1 MKHKFSRCSLKCSV
15 SSLLVRRRSFV
26 ENQSFSLKPLTL
38 LAGLN
43 STGKSSLLQSLLLL
57 RQSFQQNLLDNVGLA
72 LNGDLVSIGTSQDAL
87 FKRAKE
93 DSITLEIV
101 MNNNIKGTWVFD
113 YDPQSDVMQISSL
126 SNVDA
131 EVYNSNLFTDHFH
144 YLKAERIA
152 PRNYFQMSDFQ
163 VRQHQQIGS
172 QGEFTAHFLSINEY
186 AKIPHHQLSHPSAQS
201 DSLKSQV
208 EAWLGEISPG
218 TRIDIGLHSAMDLV
232 NVQCSY
238 EDNNSYR
245 LTNVGFGIIYILPII
260 VAILS
265 AASDTLI
272 LLENPEAHL
281 HPRGQSKMGELIALA
296 ASCGIQIILET
307 HSDHVLNGIR
317 KAVKYK
323 KLDADKVQ
331 INYFER
337 YLKKGQPTTEI
348 ITPRIYQSGG
358 IDKWPDGFFDQA
370 EKDLMDLL

>member
-1 MKHKFSRCSLKCSV
+1 ML
-15 SSLLVRRRSFV
+15 SSLTLKNFKPF

-38 LAGLN
+38 LTGLN
-43 STGKSSLLQSLLLL
+43 STGKSSVLQSLLLL
-57 RQSFQQNLLDNVGLA
+57 RQSSQQDELLDRVGLV
-72 LNGDLVSIGTSQDAL
+72 LNGDLVSIGTGQDAL

-93 DSITLEIV
+93 DVITLKV
-101 MNNNIKGTWVFD
+101 GMNNDIKGTWTFD
-113 YDPQSDVMQISSL
+113 CDRQSDIMRISTL
-126 SNVDA
+126 SIADGS
-131 EVYNSNLFTDHFH
+131 VYNSGLFKDNFH

-152 PRNYFQMSDFQ
+152 PRNYFQMSDFK

-186 AKIPHHQLSHPSAQS
+186 KKIPHSQLSHPSAQS
-201 DSLKSQV
+201 DILKSQV

-218 TRIDIGLHSAMDLV
+218 TRVDIELHSGMDVV
-232 NVQCSY
+232 NLQYSY

-245 LTNVGFGIIYILPII
+245 STNVGFGITYTLPII

-265 AASDTLI
+265 ASSDTLI

-323 KLDADKVQ
+323 KLEADKVQ

-358 IDKWPDGFFDQA
+358 IDRWPDGFFDQA

>member
-1 MKHKFSRCSLKCSV
+1 ML
-15 SSLLVRRRSFV
+15 SSLTLKNFKPF
-26 ENQSFSLKPLTL
+26 ENQCFSLKPLTL
-38 LAGLN
+38 LTGLN
-43 STGKSSLLQSLLLL
+43 STGKSSVLQSLLLL
-57 RQSFQQNLLDNVGLA
+57 RQSCLQDDLLDRVGLV
-72 LNGDLVSIGTSQDAL
+72 LNGDLVSIGTGQDVL

-93 DSITLEIV
+93 DVITLEIG
-101 MNNNIKGTWVFD
+101 MNNDIKGTWIFD
-113 YDPQSDVMQISSL
+113 CDRQSDIMRISTL
-126 SNVDA
+126 SIADA
-131 EVYNSNLFTDHFH
+131 AVYDSGLFNDNFH

-152 PRNYFQMSDFQ
+152 PRNYFQMSDFK

-172 QGEFTAHFLSINEY
+172 QGEFTAHFLAINEY
-186 AKIPHHQLSHPSAQS
+186 KKIPHSQLSHPSAQS
-201 DSLKSQV
+201 DILKSQV

-218 TRIDIGLHSAMDLV
+218 TRVDIELHSGMDVV
-232 NVQCSY
+232 NLQYSY
-238 EDNNSYR
+238 EDNNFYR
-245 LTNVGFGIIYILPII
+245 STNVGFGITYTLPII

-265 AASDTLI
+265 ATSDTLI

-317 KAVKYK
+317 KAVRHN
-323 KLDADKVQ
+323 KLEADKVQ

-348 ITPRIYQSGG
+348 ITPRIYPDGG

-370 EKDLMDLL
+370 EKDLMELL

>member
-1 MKHKFSRCSLKCSV
+1 ML
-15 SSLLVRRRSFV
+15 SSLTLKNFKPF

-38 LAGLN
+38 LTGLN
-43 STGKSSLLQSLLLL
+43 STGKSSVLQSLLLL
-57 RQSFQQNLLDNVGLA
+57 RQSSQQDELLDRVGLV
-72 LNGDLVSIGTSQDAL
+72 LNGDLVSIGTGQDAL

-93 DSITLEIV
+93 DVITLKV
-101 MNNNIKGTWVFD
+101 GMNNDIKGTWTFD
-113 YDPQSDVMQISSL
+113 CDRQSDIMRISTL
-126 SNVDA
+126 SIADGS
-131 EVYNSNLFTDHFH
+131 VYNSGLFKDNFH

-152 PRNYFQMSDFQ
+152 PRNYFQMSDFK

-186 AKIPHHQLSHPSAQS
+186 KKIPHSQLSHPSAQS
-201 DSLKSQV
+201 DILKSQV

-218 TRIDIGLHSAMDLV
+218 TRVDIELHSGMDVV
-232 NVQCSY
+232 NLQYSY

-245 LTNVGFGIIYILPII
+245 STNVGFGITYTLPII

-265 AASDTLI
+265 ASSDTLI

-323 KLDADKVQ
+323 KLEADKVQ

>member
-1 MKHKFSRCSLKCSV
+1 ML
-15 SSLLVRRRSFV
+15 SSLTLKNFKPF

-38 LAGLN
+38 LTGLN
-43 STGKSSLLQSLLLL
+43 STGKSSVLQSLLLL
-57 RQSFQQNLLDNVGLA
+57 RQSCLQDELLDRVGLV
-72 LNGDLVSIGTSQDAL
+72 LNGDLVSIGTGKDAL

-93 DSITLEIV
+93 DVITFEIG
-101 MNNNIKGTWVFD
+101 MNNDIKGNWIFD
-113 YDPQSDVMQISSL
+113 CDRQSDIMRL
-126 SNVDA
+126 STLSIADA
-131 EVYNSNLFTDHFH
+131 TVYDSGLFNDNFH

-152 PRNYFQMSDFQ
+152 PRNYFQMSDFK

-172 QGEFTAHFLSINEY
+172 QGEFTAHFLAINEY
-186 AKIPHHQLSHPSAQS
+186 KKIPHSQLSHPSAQS

-218 TRIDIGLHSAMDLV
+218 TRVDIELHSGMDVV
-232 NVQCSY
+232 NLQYSY

-245 LTNVGFGIIYILPII
+245 STNVGFGITYTLPII

-265 AASDTLI
+265 ATSDTLI

-296 ASCGIQIILET
+296 ANCGIQIILET

-317 KAVKYK
+317 KAVRHNE
-323 KLDADKVQ
+323 LEADKVQ

-348 ITPRIYQSGG
+348 ITPRIYPDGG

-370 EKDLMDLL
+370 EKDLMELL

>member
-1 MKHKFSRCSLKCSV
+1 ML
-15 SSLLVRRRSFV
+15 SSLTLKNFKPF

-38 LAGLN
+38 LTGLN
-43 STGKSSLLQSLLLL
+43 STGKSSVLQSLLLL
-57 RQSFQQNLLDNVGLA
+57 RQSSQQDELLDRVGLV
-72 LNGDLVSIGTSQDAL
+72 LNGDLVSIGTGQDAL

-93 DSITLEIV
+93 DVITLKV
-101 MNNNIKGTWVFD
+101 GMNNDIKGTWTFD
-113 YDPQSDVMQISSL
+113 CDRQSDIMRISTL
-126 SNVDA
+126 SIADGS
-131 EVYNSNLFTDHFH
+131 VYNSGLFNDNFH

-152 PRNYFQMSDFQ
+152 PRNYFQMSDFK

-186 AKIPHHQLSHPSAQS
+186 KKIPHSQLSHPSAQS
-201 DSLKSQV
+201 DILKSQV

-218 TRIDIGLHSAMDLV
+218 TRVDIELHSGMDVV
-232 NVQCSY
+232 NLQYSY

-245 LTNVGFGIIYILPII
+245 STNVGFGITYTLPII

-265 AASDTLI
+265 ASSDTLI

-323 KLDADKVQ
+323 KLEADKVQ

-358 IDKWPDGFFDQA
+358 IDRWPDGFFDQA

>member
-1 MKHKFSRCSLKCSV
+1 ML
-15 SSLLVRRRSFV
+15 SSLTLKNFKPF
-26 ENQSFSLKPLTL
+26 ENQCFSLKPLTL
-38 LAGLN
+38 LTGLN
-43 STGKSSLLQSLLLL
+43 STGKSSVLQSLLLL
-57 RQSFQQNLLDNVGLA
+57 RQSCLQDDLLDRVGLV
-72 LNGDLVSIGTSQDAL
+72 LNGDLVSIGTGKDAL

-93 DSITLEIV
+93 DVITFEIG
-101 MNNNIKGTWVFD
+101 MNNDIKGNWIFD
-113 YDPQSDVMQISSL
+113 CDRQSDIMRISTL
-126 SNVDA
+126 SIADA
-131 EVYNSNLFTDHFH
+131 AVYDSGLFNDNFH

-152 PRNYFQMSDFQ
+152 PRNYFQMSDFK

-172 QGEFTAHFLSINEY
+172 QGEFTAHFLAINEY
-186 AKIPHHQLSHPSAQS
+186 KKIPHSQLSHPSAQS
-201 DSLKSQV
+201 DILKSQV

-218 TRIDIGLHSAMDLV
+218 TRIDIELHSGMDVV
-232 NVQCSY
+232 NLQYSY
-238 EDNNSYR
+238 EDNNFYR
-245 LTNVGFGIIYILPII
+245 STNVGFGITYTLPII

-265 AASDTLI
+265 ATSDTLI

-317 KAVKYK
+317 KAVRHN
-323 KLDADKVQ
+323 KLEADKVQ

-348 ITPRIYQSGG
+348 ITPRIYPDGG

-370 EKDLMDLL
+370 EKDLMELL

>member
-1 MKHKFSRCSLKCSV
+1 ML
-15 SSLLVRRRSFV
+15 SSLTLKNFKPF

-43 STGKSSLLQSLLLL
+43 STGKSSVLQSLLLL
-57 RQSFQQNLLDNVGLA
+57 RQSCLQDDLLDRVGLA
-72 LNGDLVSIGTSQDAL
+72 LNGDLVSIGTGKDAL
-87 FKRAKE
+87 FKRAK
-93 DSITLEIV
+93 DDVITFEIG
-101 MNNNIKGTWVFD
+101 MNNDIKGTWIFD
-113 YDPQSDVMQISSL
+113 CDRQSDIMRL
-126 SNVDA
+126 SPNLEIDA
-131 EVYNSNLFTDHFH
+131 AIYNSGLFNDNFH

-152 PRNYFQMSDFQ
+152 PRNYFQMSDFK

-172 QGEFTAHFLSINEY
+172 QGEFTPHFLSINEY
-186 AKIPHHQLSHPSAQS
+186 KKIPHSQLSHPLAQS
-201 DSLKSQV
+201 DILKSQV

-218 TRIDIGLHSAMDLV
+218 TRVDIELHPGMDIASL
-232 NVQCSY
+232 QYSY

-245 LTNVGFGIIYILPII
+245 STNVGFGITYTLPII

-317 KAVKYK
+317 KAVRHN
-323 KLDADKVQ
+323 KLEADKVQ

-348 ITPRIYQSGG
+348 ITPRIYPDGG

-370 EKDLMDLL
+370 EKDLMELL

>member
-1 MKHKFSRCSLKCSV
+1 ML
-15 SSLLVRRRSFV
+15 SSLTLKNFKPF

-38 LAGLN
+38 LTGLN
-43 STGKSSLLQSLLLL
+43 STGKSSVLQSLLLL
-57 RQSFQQNLLDNVGLA
+57 RQSSQQDELLDRVGLV
-72 LNGDLVSIGTSQDAL
+72 LNGDLVSIGTGQDAL

-93 DSITLEIV
+93 DVITLKV
-101 MNNNIKGTWVFD
+101 GMNNDIKGTWTFD
-113 YDPQSDVMQISSL
+113 CDRQSDIMRISTL
-126 SNVDA
+126 SIADGS
-131 EVYNSNLFTDHFH
+131 VYNSGLFNDNFH

-152 PRNYFQMSDFQ
+152 PRNYFQMSDFK

-172 QGEFTAHFLSINEY
+172 QGEFTAHFLAINEY
-186 AKIPHHQLSHPSAQS
+186 KKIPHSQLSHPSAQS
-201 DSLKSQV
+201 DILKSQV

-218 TRIDIGLHSAMDLV
+218 TRVDIELHSGMDVV
-232 NVQCSY
+232 NLQYSY

-245 LTNVGFGIIYILPII
+245 STNVGFGITYTLPII

-265 AASDTLI
+265 ATSDTLI

-296 ASCGIQIILET
+296 ANCGIQIILET

-317 KAVKYK
+317 KAVRHN
-323 KLDADKVQ
+323 KLEADKVQ

-358 IDKWPDGFFDQA
+358 IDRWPDGFFDQA

>member
-1 MKHKFSRCSLKCSV
+1 ML
-15 SSLLVRRRSFV
+15 SSLTLKNFKPF

-38 LAGLN
+38 LTGLN
-43 STGKSSLLQSLLLL
+43 STGKSSVLQSLLLL
-57 RQSFQQNLLDNVGLA
+57 RQSSQQDDFLDRVGLV
-72 LNGDLVSIGTSQDAL
+72 LNGDLVSIGTGQDAL

-93 DSITLEIV
+93 DVITLKV
-101 MNNNIKGTWVFD
+101 GMNNDIKGTWTFD
-113 YDPQSDVMQISSL
+113 CDRQSDIMRISTL
-126 SNVDA
+126 SIADGS
-131 EVYNSNLFTDHFH
+131 VYNSGLFNDNFH

-152 PRNYFQMSDFQ
+152 PRNYFQMSDFK

-186 AKIPHHQLSHPSAQS
+186 KKIPHSQLSHPSAQS
-201 DSLKSQV
+201 DILKSQV

-218 TRIDIGLHSAMDLV
+218 TRVDIELHSGMDVV
-232 NVQCSY
+232 NLQYSY
-238 EDNNSYR
+238 EDNNFYR
-245 LTNVGFGIIYILPII
+245 STNVGFGITYILPII

-265 AASDTLI
+265 ATSDTLI

-317 KAVKYK
+317 RAVKHN

>member
-1 MKHKFSRCSLKCSV
+1 ML
-15 SSLLVRRRSFV
+15 SSLTLKNFKPF

-72 LNGDLVSIGTSQDAL
+72 LNGDLVSIGTAKDAL
-87 FKRAKE
+87 CKRAKE
-93 DSITLEIV
+93 DSITFEIF
-101 MNNNIKGTWVFD
+101 MNNNIKGTWVFN
-113 YDPQSDVMQISSL
+113 YDSQSDVMQISSL
-126 SNVDA
+126 SNADV
-131 EVYNSNLFTDHFH
+131 EIYNSSLFTDKFH

-163 VRQHQQIGS
+163 VKQHQQIGS
-172 QGEFTAHFLSINEY
+172 QGEFTAHFLSINEFT
-186 AKIPHHQLSHPSAQS
+186 KIPHNQLSHELIKS
-201 DSLKSQV
+201 DNLRNQV

-218 TRIDIGLHSAMDLV
+218 TRVDIELHSAMDLV
-232 NVQCSY
+232 NLQYSY

-245 LTNVGFGIIYILPII
+245 STNVGFGITYTLPII

-265 AASDTLI
+265 ATSDTLI

-296 ASCGIQIILET
+296 ANCGIQIILET

-317 KAVKYK
+317 KAVRHK
-323 KLDADKVQ
+323 KLDAEKVQ

>member
-1 MKHKFSRCSLKCSV
+1 ML
-15 SSLLVRRRSFV
+15 SSLTLKNFKPF

-43 STGKSSLLQSLLLL
+43 STGKSSVLQSLLLL
-57 RQSFQQNLLDNVGLA
+57 RQSSQQDDLLDRVGLV
-72 LNGDLVSIGTSQDAL
+72 LNGDLVSIGTGQDVL
-87 FKRAKE
+87 FKRSKE
-93 DSITLEIV
+93 DVITLEIGI
-101 MNNNIKGTWVFD
+101 NNDIKGTWIFD
-113 YDPQSDVMQISSL
+113 YDSQSDIMRISTL
-126 SNVDA
+126 SIADA
-131 EVYNSNLFTDHFH
+131 AVYNSGLFNDNFH

-152 PRNYFQMSDFQ
+152 PRNYFQMSDFK

-172 QGEFTAHFLSINEY
+172 QGEFTAHFLAINEY
-186 AKIPHHQLSHPSAQS
+186 KKIPHSQLSHPSAQS
-201 DSLKSQV
+201 DILKSQV

-218 TRIDIGLHSAMDLV
+218 TRVDIELHPGMDIASL
-232 NVQCSY
+232 QYSY

-245 LTNVGFGIIYILPII
+245 STNVGFGITYTLPII

-265 AASDTLI
+265 ATSDTLI

-317 KAVKYK
+317 KAVRHN
-323 KLDADKVQ
+323 KLEADKVQ

-348 ITPRIYQSGG
+348 ITPRIYPDGG
-358 IDKWPDGFFDQA
+358 IDKWPDGFFDQT
-370 EKDLMDLL
+370 EKDLMELL

>member
-1 MKHKFSRCSLKCSV
+1 ML
-15 SSLLVRRRSFV
+15 SSLTLKNFKPF
-26 ENQSFSLKPLTL
+26 ENQSFYLKPLTL

-72 LNGDLVSIGTSQDAL
+72 LNGDLVSIGTAKDAL

-101 MNNNIKGTWVFD
+101 MNNKIKGTWVFD
-113 YDPQSDVMQISSL
+113 YDRQSDVMQISSL
-126 SNVDA
+126 SNANV
-131 EVYNSNLFTDHFH
+131 EIYNSSLFTDKFH

-163 VRQHQQIGS
+163 VKQHQQIGS

-232 NVQCSY
+232 NVQCSD

-245 LTNVGFGIIYILPII
+245 STNVGFGIIYILPII

-265 AASDTLI
+265 ATSDRLI

-323 KLDADKVQ
+323 KLDAEKVQ

-337 YLKKGQPTTEI
+337 YLKKGQPITDI
-348 ITPRIYQSGG
+348 ITPRIYPDGG

-370 EKDLMDLL
+370 EKDLMELL

>member
-1 MKHKFSRCSLKCSV
+1 ML
-15 SSLLVRRRSFV
+15 SSLTLKNFKPF

-38 LAGLN
+38 LTGLN
-43 STGKSSLLQSLLLL
+43 STGKSSVLQSLLLL
-57 RQSFQQNLLDNVGLA
+57 RQSSQQDELLDRVGLV
-72 LNGDLVSIGTSQDAL
+72 LNGDLVSIGTGQDAL

-93 DSITLEIV
+93 DVITLKV
-101 MNNNIKGTWVFD
+101 GMNNDIKGTWTFD
-113 YDPQSDVMQISSL
+113 CDRQSDIMRISTL
-126 SNVDA
+126 SIADGS
-131 EVYNSNLFTDHFH
+131 VYNSGLFNDNFH
-144 YLKAERIA
+144 YLKAERVA
-152 PRNYFQMSDFQ
+152 PRNYFQMSDFK

-172 QGEFTAHFLSINEY
+172 QGEFTTHFLSINEY
-186 AKIPHHQLSHPSAQS
+186 KKIPHSQLSHPSAQS
-201 DSLKSQV
+201 DILKSQV

-218 TRIDIGLHSAMDLV
+218 TRVDIELHSGMDVV
-232 NVQCSY
+232 NLQYSY

-245 LTNVGFGIIYILPII
+245 STNVGFGITYTLPII

-265 AASDTLI
+265 ASSDTLI

-323 KLDADKVQ
+323 KLEADKVQ

-358 IDKWPDGFFDQA
+358 IDRWPDGFFDQA

>member
-1 MKHKFSRCSLKCSV
+1 ML
-15 SSLLVRRRSFV
+15 SSLTLKNFKPF

-38 LAGLN
+38 LTGLN
-43 STGKSSLLQSLLLL
+43 STGKSSVLQSLLLL
-57 RQSFQQNLLDNVGLA
+57 RQSCLQDELLDRVGLV
-72 LNGDLVSIGTSQDAL
+72 LNGDLVSIGTGKDAL

-93 DSITLEIV
+93 DVITFEIG
-101 MNNNIKGTWVFD
+101 MNNDIKGNWIFD
-113 YDPQSDVMQISSL
+113 CDRQSDIMRL
-126 SNVDA
+126 SPIMTGSDDPDLGIDVA
-131 EVYNSNLFTDHFH
+131 VYDSGLFNDNFH

-152 PRNYFQMSDFQ
+152 PRNYFQMSDFK

-172 QGEFTAHFLSINEY
+172 QGEFTAHFLAINEY
-186 AKIPHHQLSHPSAQS
+186 KKIPHSQLSHPSAQS
-201 DSLKSQV
+201 DILKSQV

-218 TRIDIGLHSAMDLV
+218 TRVDIELHSGMDVV
-232 NVQCSY
+232 NLQYSY

-245 LTNVGFGIIYILPII
+245 STNVGFGITYTLPII

-265 AASDTLI
+265 ATSDTLI

-296 ASCGIQIILET
+296 ANCGIQIILET

-317 KAVKYK
+317 KAVRHN
-323 KLDADKVQ
+323 KLEADKVQ

>member
-1 MKHKFSRCSLKCSV
+1 MLNSLTLKN
-15 SSLLVRRRSFV
+15 FKPF

-38 LAGLN
+38 LTGLN
-43 STGKSSLLQSLLLL
+43 STGKSSVLQSLLLL
-57 RQSFQQNLLDNVGLA
+57 RQSCLQDDLLDRVGLV
-72 LNGDLVSIGTSQDAL
+72 LNGDLVSIGTGQDVL

-93 DSITLEIV
+93 DVITLEIGI
-101 MNNNIKGTWVFD
+101 NNDIKGTWIFD
-113 YDPQSDVMQISSL
+113 YDSQSDIMRISTL
-126 SNVDA
+126 SIADA
-131 EVYNSNLFTDHFH
+131 AVYDSGLFNDNFH

-172 QGEFTAHFLSINEY
+172 QGEFTAHFLAINEY
-186 AKIPHHQLSHPSAQS
+186 KKIPHSQLSHPSAQS
-201 DSLKSQV
+201 DILKSQV

-218 TRIDIGLHSAMDLV
+218 TRVDIELHSGMDVV
-232 NVQCSY
+232 NLQYSY
-238 EDNNSYR
+238 EDNNFYR
-245 LTNVGFGIIYILPII
+245 STNVGFGITYTLPII

-265 AASDTLI
+265 ATSDTLI

-317 KAVKYK
+317 KAVRHK
-323 KLDADKVQ
+323 KREADKVQ

-348 ITPRIYQSGG
+348 ITPRIYPDGG

-370 EKDLMDLL
+370 EKDLMELL

>member
-1 MKHKFSRCSLKCSV
+1 MRIS
-15 SSLLVRRRSFV
+15 
-26 ENQSFSLKPLTL
+26 TL
-38 LAGLN
+38 
-43 STGKSSLLQSLLLL
+43 
-57 RQSFQQNLLDNVGLA
+57 
-72 LNGDLVSIGTSQDAL
+72 SIADGS
-87 FKRAKE
+87 
-93 DSITLEIV
+93 
-101 MNNNIKGTWVFD
+101 
-113 YDPQSDVMQISSL
+113 
-126 SNVDA
+126 
-131 EVYNSNLFTDHFH
+131 VYNSGLFNDNFH

-152 PRNYFQMSDFQ
+152 PRNYFQMSDFK

-172 QGEFTAHFLSINEY
+172 QGEFTTHFLSINEY
-186 AKIPHHQLSHPSAQS
+186 KKIPHSQLSHPSAQS
-201 DSLKSQV
+201 DILKSQV

-218 TRIDIGLHSAMDLV
+218 TRVDIELHSGMDVV
-232 NVQCSY
+232 NLQYSY

-245 LTNVGFGIIYILPII
+245 STNVGFGITYTLPII

-265 AASDTLI
+265 ASSDTLI

-323 KLDADKVQ
+323 KLEADKVQ

-358 IDKWPDGFFDQA
+358 IDRWPDGFFDQA

>member
-1 MKHKFSRCSLKCSV
+1 ML
-15 SSLLVRRRSFV
+15 SSLTLKNFKPF

-38 LAGLN
+38 LTGLN
-43 STGKSSLLQSLLLL
+43 STGKSSVLQSLLLL
-57 RQSFQQNLLDNVGLA
+57 RQSCLQDHLLDRVGLV
-72 LNGDLVSIGTSQDAL
+72 LNGDLVSIGTGKDAL

-93 DSITLEIV
+93 DVITFEIG
-101 MNNNIKGTWVFD
+101 MNNDIKGTWIFD
-113 YDPQSDVMQISSL
+113 CDRQSDIMQRSIPVWTEIDLAIEAEIDNSS
-126 SNVDA
+126 
-131 EVYNSNLFTDHFH
+131 LFTDKFH
-144 YLKAERIA
+144 YLKAERVA

-232 NVQCSY
+232 NLQCSY

-317 KAVKYK
+317 KAVRHQ

>member
-1 MKHKFSRCSLKCSV
+1 ML
-15 SSLLVRRRSFV
+15 SSLTLKNFKPF

-43 STGKSSLLQSLLLL
+43 STGKSSVLQSLLLL
-57 RQSFQQNLLDNVGLA
+57 RQSCLQDDLLDRVGLV
-72 LNGDLVSIGTSQDAL
+72 LNGDLVSIGTGQDVL

-93 DSITLEIV
+93 DVITLEIGI
-101 MNNNIKGTWVFD
+101 NNDIKGTWIFD
-113 YDPQSDVMQISSL
+113 YDSQSDIMRISTL
-126 SNVDA
+126 SIADA
-131 EVYNSNLFTDHFH
+131 AVYNSGLFNDNFH

-152 PRNYFQMSDFQ
+152 PRNYFQMSDFK
-163 VRQHQQIGS
+163 VRQHQQIGT
-172 QGEFTAHFLSINEY
+172 QGEFTAHFLAINEY
-186 AKIPHHQLSHPSAQS
+186 KKIPHHQLSHPSAQS
-201 DSLKSQV
+201 DILKSQV

-218 TRIDIGLHSAMDLV
+218 TRIDIELHSGMDVV
-232 NVQCSY
+232 NLQYSY
-238 EDNNSYR
+238 EDNNFYR
-245 LTNVGFGIIYILPII
+245 STNVGFGITYTLPII

-265 AASDTLI
+265 ATSDTLI

-317 KAVKYK
+317 KAVRHN
-323 KLDADKVQ
+323 KLEADKVQ

-348 ITPRIYQSGG
+348 ITPRIYPDGG

-370 EKDLMDLL
+370 EKDLMELL

>member
-1 MKHKFSRCSLKCSV
+1 ML
-15 SSLLVRRRSFV
+15 SSLTLKNFKPF

-38 LAGLN
+38 LTGLN
-43 STGKSSLLQSLLLL
+43 STGKSSVLQSLLLL
-57 RQSFQQNLLDNVGLA
+57 RQSSQQDELLDRVGLV
-72 LNGDLVSIGTSQDAL
+72 LNGDLVSIGTGQDAL

-93 DSITLEIV
+93 DVITLKV
-101 MNNNIKGTWVFD
+101 GMNNDIKGTWTFD
-113 YDPQSDVMQISSL
+113 CDRQSDIMRISTL
-126 SNVDA
+126 SIADGS
-131 EVYNSNLFTDHFH
+131 VYNSGLFNDNFH

-152 PRNYFQMSDFQ
+152 PRNYFQMSDFK
-163 VRQHQQIGS
+163 VRQHQQIAS
-172 QGEFTAHFLSINEY
+172 QGEFTTHFLSINEY
-186 AKIPHHQLSHPSAQS
+186 KKIPHSQLSHPSAQS
-201 DSLKSQV
+201 DILKSQV

-218 TRIDIGLHSAMDLV
+218 TRVDIELHSGMDVV
-232 NVQCSY
+232 NLQYSY

-245 LTNVGFGIIYILPII
+245 STNVGFGITYTLPII

-265 AASDTLI
+265 ASSDTLI

-323 KLDADKVQ
+323 KLEADKVQ

-358 IDKWPDGFFDQA
+358 IDRWPDGFFDQA

>member
-1 MKHKFSRCSLKCSV
+1 ML
-15 SSLLVRRRSFV
+15 SSLTLKNFKPF

-43 STGKSSLLQSLLLL
+43 STGKSSVLQSLLLL
-57 RQSFQQNLLDNVGLA
+57 RQSSQQDDLLDRVGLV
-72 LNGDLVSIGTSQDAL
+72 LNGDLVSIGTGQDVL
-87 FKRAKE
+87 FKRSKE
-93 DSITLEIV
+93 DVITLEIGI
-101 MNNNIKGTWVFD
+101 NNDIKGTWIFD
-113 YDPQSDVMQISSL
+113 YDSQSDIMRISTL
-126 SNVDA
+126 SIADA
-131 EVYNSNLFTDHFH
+131 AVYNSGLFNDNFH

-152 PRNYFQMSDFQ
+152 PRNYFQMSDFK

-172 QGEFTAHFLSINEY
+172 QGEFTAHFLAINEY
-186 AKIPHHQLSHPSAQS
+186 AKIPHHQLSNPSAQS
-201 DSLKSQV
+201 DILKSQV

-218 TRIDIGLHSAMDLV
+218 TRIDIELHPGMDIASL
-232 NVQCSY
+232 QYSY

-245 LTNVGFGIIYILPII
+245 STNVGFGITYTLPII

-265 AASDTLI
+265 ATSDTLI

-317 KAVKYK
+317 KAVRHN
-323 KLDADKVQ
+323 KLEADKVQ

-348 ITPRIYQSGG
+348 ITPRIYPDGG

-370 EKDLMDLL
+370 EKDLMELL

>member
-1 MKHKFSRCSLKCSV
+1 ML
-15 SSLLVRRRSFV
+15 SSLTLKNFKPF
-26 ENQSFSLKPLTL
+26 ENQSFYLKPLTL

-72 LNGDLVSIGTSQDAL
+72 LNGDLVSIGTAKDAL

-101 MNNNIKGTWVFD
+101 MNNKIKGTWVFD
-113 YDPQSDVMQISSL
+113 YDRQSDVMQISSL
-126 SNVDA
+126 SNANV
-131 EVYNSNLFTDHFH
+131 EIYNSSLFTDKFH

-163 VRQHQQIGS
+163 VKQHQQIGS

-232 NVQCSY
+232 NLQCSY

-323 KLDADKVQ
+323 KLEADKVQ

-358 IDKWPDGFFDQA
+358 IDRWPDGFFDQA

>member
-1 MKHKFSRCSLKCSV
+1 ML
-15 SSLLVRRRSFV
+15 SSLTLKNFKPF

-38 LAGLN
+38 LTGLN

-57 RQSFQQNLLDNVGLA
+57 RQSSQQNLLDNVGLA
-72 LNGDLVSIGTSQDAL
+72 LNGDLVSIGTAQDAL

-93 DSITLEIV
+93 NSITFKIV
-101 MNNNIKGTWVFD
+101 TDHNIQSNWVFD
-113 YDPQSDVMQISSL
+113 YDRQSDVIQISSL
-126 SNVDA
+126 SKVDK
-131 EVYNSNLFTDHFH
+131 EIYNSSIFTDKFH

-152 PRNYFQMSDFQ
+152 PRNYFQMSDFK

-172 QGEFTAHFLSINEY
+172 QGEFTAHFLAINEY
-186 AKIPHHQLSHPSAQS
+186 KKIPHSQLSHPSAQS
-201 DSLKSQV
+201 DILKSQV

-218 TRIDIGLHSAMDLV
+218 TRVDIELHSAMDVV
-232 NVQCSY
+232 NLQYSY

-245 LTNVGFGIIYILPII
+245 STNVGFGITYILPII

-265 AASDTLI
+265 ATSDTLI

-317 KAVKYK
+317 RAVKHN

>member
-1 MKHKFSRCSLKCSV
+1 ML
-15 SSLLVRRRSFV
+15 SSLTLKNFKPF

-38 LAGLN
+38 LTGLN
-43 STGKSSLLQSLLLL
+43 STGKSSVLQSLLLL
-57 RQSFQQNLLDNVGLA
+57 RQSCLRDDLLDRVGLV
-72 LNGDLVSIGTSQDAL
+72 LNGDLVSIGTGKDAL

-93 DSITLEIV
+93 DVITFEIG
-101 MNNNIKGTWVFD
+101 MNNDIKGTWIFD
-113 YDPQSDVMQISSL
+113 CDRQSDIMRL
-126 SNVDA
+126 STPMWLEIDLAIDA
-131 EVYNSNLFTDHFH
+131 EIDNSSLFTDKFH
-144 YLKAERIA
+144 YLKAERVA

-232 NVQCSY
+232 NLQCSY

-323 KLDADKVQ
+323 KLEADKVQ

-358 IDKWPDGFFDQA
+358 IDRWPDGFFDQA

>member
-1 MKHKFSRCSLKCSV
+1 ML
-15 SSLLVRRRSFV
+15 SSLTLKNFKPF

-43 STGKSSLLQSLLLL
+43 STGKSSVLQSLLLL
-57 RQSFQQNLLDNVGLA
+57 RQSCLQDELLDRVGLV
-72 LNGDLVSIGTSQDAL
+72 LNGDLVSIGTGQDAL

-93 DSITLEIV
+93 DLITLEIV
-101 MNNNIKGTWVFD
+101 MNNDNNIKGTWIFD
-113 YDPQSDVMQISSL
+113 CDRQSDIMRL
-126 SNVDA
+126 SPLMKLSPDLA
-131 EVYNSNLFTDHFH
+131 IHREIYNSGLFNDNFH

-152 PRNYFQMSDFQ
+152 PRNYFQMSDFK

-172 QGEFTAHFLSINEY
+172 QGEFTPHFLSINEY
-186 AKIPHHQLSHPSAQS
+186 KKIPHTQLSHPSAQS
-201 DSLKSQV
+201 DILKSQV

-218 TRIDIGLHSAMDLV
+218 TRVDIELHPGMDVV
-232 NVQCSY
+232 NLQYSY
-238 EDNNSYR
+238 EDNNFYR
-245 LTNVGFGIIYILPII
+245 STNVGFGITYTLPII

-265 AASDTLI
+265 ATSDTLI

-317 KAVKYK
+317 KAVRHN
-323 KLDADKVQ
+323 KLEADKVQ

-348 ITPRIYQSGG
+348 ITPRIYPDGG

-370 EKDLMDLL
+370 EKDLMELL